1 MVTGETTKY
10 PLFYYRLLLDVIPYQ
25 LYVSSLVWS
34 RVVVLYLATT
44 DLSSPLAVSEL
55 GVSLSLTEVSVM
67 FPARYSP
74 DQPSTARP
82 SADQGRVRR
91 AHTVYTGAG
100 EICQVP
106 PGYHHGT
113 TNTLTASLAMSD
125 YYQYLSTVSSDHHLS
140 WPAGFSRNIK
150 IKSQSGDRQ
159 WCCLPRTAGRLCGP
173 VRGARPGPAISRP
186 SPSLQ

>member
-34 RVVVLYLATT
+34 RVVVLYLAHHWSL
-44 DLSSPLAVSEL
+44 LSPGCLRA
-55 GVSLSLTEVSVM
+55 GSLTESHWGERYVSCQVQPR
-67 FPARYSP
+67 PA
-74 DQPSTARP
+74 QP

-91 AHTVYTGAG
+91 AHSVYTGTG

-150 IKSQSGDRQ
+150 IKSQPGGRQ

>member
-1 MVTGETTKY
+1 
-10 PLFYYRLLLDVIPYQ
+10 
-25 LYVSSLVWS
+25 
-34 RVVVLYLATT
+34 
-44 DLSSPLAVSEL
+44 
-55 GVSLSLTEVSVM
+55 M

-140 WPAGFSRNIK
+140 WPAEFSRNIK
-150 IKSQSGDRQ
+150 IKSQSGGRQ

-173 VRGARPGPAISRP
+173 VREPGQVPLSLVPHHHYNKHHQATTASHHPASQYHQCCRLETQL
-186 SPSLQ
+186 SENTE